1 MKNGKIYDVY
11 QRENN
16 FGCLVSKYVRY
27 YAIRSRMDGGK
38 WRMHIGRR
46 NISYEA

>member
-16 FGCLVSKYVRY
+16 FGCLVSKY
-27 YAIRSRMDGGK
+27 AILCK
-38 WRMHIGRR
+38 P
-46 NISYEA
+46 